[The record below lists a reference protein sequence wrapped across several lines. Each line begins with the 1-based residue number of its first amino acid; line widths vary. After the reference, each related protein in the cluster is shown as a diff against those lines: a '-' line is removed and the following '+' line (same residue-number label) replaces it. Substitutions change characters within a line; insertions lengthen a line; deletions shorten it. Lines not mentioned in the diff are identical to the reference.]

1 MSRLLLL
8 PLLALAGC
16 SDGQGSGDT
25 TETPT
30 DTASTPIS
38 GLIDDLAWLARASL
52 DLRGIRPSLDELN
65 AITDGTATVPDQV
78 DDWLQD
84 PRFPQRMAWLWN
96 DVLHT
101 ATWADDYSRFGDLEF
116 AEWRAIGQEP
126 LQLIAAIIDE
136 DRPFSDVLTSSESRI
151 DRTLAEIW
159 GLEAA
164 GDDWAWIAYTDGRP
178 AAGLL
183 STNTLWLRYTADA
196 VNYNRTRANSVADLF
211 LCADF
216 LKREGGFSFA
226 VSPEALADVERAVA
240 EQPACLT
247 CHSALDP
254 LASFFGGFAE
264 RSVELPADQYL
275 QWSQHSADFFAARIP
290 PAYFG
295 IPGGDV
301 ADLGAMMAQDPRFA
315 ACAAGRFY
323 EGLVRTPPTLVE
335 QTAWGARFTELDMDV
350 RHLVSELVVG
360 EAYRADD
367 GRLLRTEQIGEAL
380 TELLAWGSGSEL
392 SDGLN
397 PLSWSEDHRLLGGGT
412 DDDTVLIRNNSPGV
426 GLQVLLEWTARQAA
440 GPALSADLAR
450 AEPQLLT
457 AGIPVDE
464 SGLRAQL
471 VVWHARFLSRPTTQD
486 APEIDALVTL
496 WQDAGGSEDPESALT
511 EVLGAFIRH
520 PASVVY

>member
-1 MSRLLLL
+1 
-8 PLLALAGC
+8 
-16 SDGQGSGDT
+16 
-25 TETPT
+25 
-30 DTASTPIS
+30 
-38 GLIDDLAWLARASL
+38 
-52 DLRGIRPSLDELN
+52 
-65 AITDGTATVPDQV
+65 
-78 DDWLQD
+78 
-84 PRFPQRMAWLWN
+84 
-96 DVLHT
+96 
-101 ATWADDYSRFGDLEF
+101 
-116 AEWRAIGQEP
+116 
-126 LQLIAAIIDE
+126 
-136 DRPFSDVLTSSESRI
+136 
-151 DRTLAEIW
+151 
-159 GLEAA
+159 
-164 GDDWAWIAYTDGRP
+164 
-178 AAGLL
+178 
-183 STNTLWLRYTADA
+183 
-196 VNYNRTRANSVADLF
+196 
-211 LCADF
+211 
-216 LKREGGFSFA
+216 
-226 VSPEALADVERAVA
+226 
-240 EQPACLT
+240 
-247 CHSALDP
+247 
-254 LASFFGGFAE
+254 
-264 RSVELPADQYL
+264 
-275 QWSQHSADFFAARIP
+275 
-290 PAYFG
+290 
-295 IPGGDV
+295 
-301 ADLGAMMAQDPRFA
+301 
-315 ACAAGRFY
+315 
-323 EGLVRTPPTLVE
+323 
-335 QTAWGARFTELDMDV
+335 MDV